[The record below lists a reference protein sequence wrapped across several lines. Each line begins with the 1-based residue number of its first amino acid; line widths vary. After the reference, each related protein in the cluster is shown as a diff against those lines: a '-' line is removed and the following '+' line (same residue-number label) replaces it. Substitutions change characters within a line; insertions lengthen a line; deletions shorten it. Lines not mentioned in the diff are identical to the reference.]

1 MNKEVNMA
9 ILIKGEIKI
18 TKGFKTWKEMVYAQ
32 DEKLKEHG
40 IKFIFAGTQKDDPS
54 KLHTVMQ
61 FPNMEA
67 LQAFKDDKQLT
78 EKRREAGA
86 VIETAVMTPIS
97 DEHLAN
103 YPDAYSKH

>member
-1 MNKEVNMA
+1 MGIIV
-9 ILIKGEIKI
+9 KGEITI

-54 KLHTVMQ
+54 NLHTVMQ

-67 LQAFKDDKQLT
+67 LQAFRDDKQLT

-86 VIETAVMTPIS
+86 VIESAMMTPIS
-97 DEHLAN
+97 EEYLTN
-103 YPDAYSKH
+103 YPDAHTKH

>member
-1 MNKEVNMA
+1 
-9 ILIKGEIKI
+9 
-18 TKGFKTWKEMVYAQ
+18 
-32 DEKLKEHG
+32 
-40 IKFIFAGTQKDDPS
+40 
-54 KLHTVMQ
+54 
-61 FPNMEA
+61 MEA

-103 YPDAYSKH
+103 YPDAYTKL

>member
-1 MNKEVNMA
+1 MA
-9 ILIKGEIKI
+9 ILVKGEIKI

-67 LQAFKDDKQLT
+67 LQAFRDDKQLT

-86 VIETAVMTPIS
+86 VIESASMIPIS
-97 DEHLAN
+97 DEYLTN
-103 YPDAYSKH
+103 YPDAYIKH

>member
-1 MNKEVNMA
+1 MS
-9 ILIKGEIKI
+9 ILVKGEIKI

-32 DEKLKEHG
+32 DKKLKEHG

-61 FPNMEA
+61 FPNKEA

-86 VIETAVMTPIS
+86 VIETAVMTAIS

-103 YPDAYSKH
+103 YPDAYTKH

>member
-1 MNKEVNMA
+1 MG
-9 ILIKGEIKI
+9 ILVKGEITI
-18 TKGFKTWKEMVYAQ
+18 TKGFKIWKEMVYAQ

-54 KLHTVMQ
+54 KLHTIMQ

-67 LQAFKDDKQLT
+67 LQAFRDDKELT
-78 EKRREAGA
+78 EKRKEAGA

-103 YPDAYSKH
+103 YPDVYIKN

>member
-1 MNKEVNMA
+1 MLVVTT
-9 ILIKGEIKI
+9 IRLS
-18 TKGFKTWKEMVYAQ
+18 KGFQAWKDMVHSVG
-32 DEKLKEHG
+32 DKLEEHG
-40 IKFIFAGTQKDDPS
+40 MTFVFAGTQKDDPS

-86 VIETAVMTPIS
+86 VIETALMTPIS

>member
-1 MNKEVNMA
+1 MG
-9 ILIKGEIKI
+9 ILVKGEITI

-32 DEKLKEHG
+32 NEKLKEHG
-40 IKFIFAGTQKDDPS
+40 IKFIFAGTQKNAPT